1 MSTMR
6 NQNNLLN
13 IRARENFIL
22 CSAIIILIIGI
33 FWPVFSFD
41 YVLYDDGGYVYN
53 NQNVLRGL
61 TLENVKWAFTT
72 FDRSNWHPLTW
83 LSYLLDVE
91 LFGMNPGAQHG
102 INLFFHILNSVLLFV
117 ILTKITGQRSASLIV
132 AGLFAV
138 HPLHVESVAWIS
150 ERKDVLSTFFFL
162 MALLCYARYIQKPS
176 RTRYGFMALS
186 YAIGLMAKPML
197 VTFPFVLLLLDFWPF
212 HRLNSLTNNFKELTF
227 IKRSVPLIIEKIPLF
242 VLSAISC
249 VLTFLSQKEGGA
261 VSNIDFFSCV
271 SNAFISYFMYL
282 VKTVA
287 PFHLSAFYP
296 FPNNISVLKLSI
308 SCVVLLCL
316 AVIAIKRVRKSPW
329 IFVGLAWY
337 IGTLVPVIGIV
348 HVGDLAMA
356 DRYTYI
362 PHIGLFIAAVWSAYF
377 FMKRCGIAEKTIV
390 LLGCMIVLLLSVISA
405 KQVNVW
411 KDSVTLFEHA
421 IKVNENNHV
430 AFNNLGAALALNGE
444 MNEAT
449 GYFIKALKIR
459 PEYPEALTNLNVSLG
474 ANTRPDQAIE
484 KLKSLIKIHPDNP
497 ALAYTLGV
505 LYRHNG
511 ELDKAIEEYQRALS
525 ENKRFPQAQFDLAF
539 VYSIKGEYEK
549 ALAEFKKTI
558 KIRSD
563 LIWAYYYI
571 AAILAAQNRI
581 EESIRWLD
589 RAIEKGF
596 SNWDFLKNDKML
608 ENIRKTS
615 YYKERFVK

>member
-1 MSTMR
+1 MR

-249 VLTFLSQKEGGA
+249 ILTFLSQKEGGA

-430 AFNNLGAALALNGE
+430 AFNNLGAALALNGK

-474 ANTRPDQAIE
+474 ANTSPDQAIE

>member
-596 SNWDFLKNDKML
+596 DNWDFLKNDKML
-608 ENIRKTS
+608 ENIRKTT